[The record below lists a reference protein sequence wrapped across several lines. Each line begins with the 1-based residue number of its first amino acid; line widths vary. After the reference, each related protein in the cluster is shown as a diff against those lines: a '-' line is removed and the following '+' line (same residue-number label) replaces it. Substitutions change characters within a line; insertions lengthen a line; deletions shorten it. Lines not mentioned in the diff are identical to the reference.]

1 MLGGYICVIV
11 KDNCTCKSN
20 DVWLMKDYGV
30 ESSWTQIYKIEQDVM
45 PWTVEDFKPL
55 MFSNNGKKVLLMEG
69 QYAHKKFFWYDIEKK
84 NCKVVKNRSFP
95 KSFRLKTCIGSLLLL
110 HGDNV
115 IDPRQKKNKRKRE
128 VKTMAFHDFFF
139 FFFGGGGGALIG
151 CLDISLHNHLE
162 AVVVNDGKVL

>member
-1 MLGGYICVIV
+1 MDRHLGRSLEVLGGYICVIV

-69 QYAHKKFFWYDIEKK
+69 QYAHKNFFWYDIEKK

-139 FFFGGGGGALIG
+139 FFLGGVGGP
-151 CLDISLHNHLE
+151 
-162 AVVVNDGKVL
+162 